1 MTRGGKVEE
10 KLGLNPWFRIWVSPR
25 RTIRRIV
32 DIDPGRRFVWLSL
45 IYGFPM
51 LLQIAQS
58 LSLALYF
65 SWPVILIT
73 ALIFAI
79 FIGML
84 GITITA
90 GLLTWVGKWI
100 GGEGVFT
107 QVRAA
112 VAWANVPTIVT
123 GIAWIVWIC
132 LFKGSLFYDGFL
144 QSGFVGMEKGIIM
157 TLATLQFAASVWSFI
172 ILLITLSE
180 VQRFS
185 VWKALLNIILPFVL
199 VVIAMWAV
207 IWIVWWIRGF
217 V

>member
-1 MTRGGKVEE
+1 MEE
-10 KLGLNPWFRIWVSPR
+10 KLGLNPWGRIWISPR

-32 DIDPGRRFVWLSL
+32 DIAPGRGFLWLSL
-45 IYGFPM
+45 IYGFPV

-73 ALIFAI
+73 ALIFAL

-90 GLLTWVGKWI
+90 GLLTWVGRWI
-100 GGEGVFT
+100 GGQGSFI
-107 QVRAA
+107 QLRAA
-112 VAWANVPTIVT
+112 VAWSNLPTIVT
-123 GIAWIVWIC
+123 GITWIVWVF
-132 LFKGSLFYDGFL
+132 LFKGSLFYEGFL
-144 QSGFVGMEKGIIM
+144 HTGFMGMEK
-157 TLATLQFAASVWSFI
+157 TLLMSLAILQFAASVWSFVL
-172 ILLITLSE
+172 LLITLSE
-180 VQRFS
+180 VQVFS

-199 VVIAMWAV
+199 IVIAIWALMWV
-207 IWIVWWIRGF
+207 VWWVRGF

>member
-1 MTRGGKVEE
+1 MEE
-10 KLGLNPWFRIWVSPR
+10 KLGINPWGRIWGSPR

-32 DIDPGRRFVWLSL
+32 DIDPSRRFVWLSL

-51 LLQIAQS
+51 LMQISQS

-73 ALIFAI
+73 ALIFAT

-100 GGEGVFT
+100 GGVGSFSA
-107 QVRAA
+107 VRAA
-112 VAWANVPTIVT
+112 VAWSNVPTLVT
-123 GIAWIVWIC
+123 GLIWITWIL
-132 LFKGSLFYDGFL
+132 LFKGRLFYDGFL
-144 QSGFVGMEKGIIM
+144 QSGFAGYEQGIVLA
-157 TLATLQFAASVWSFI
+157 LATLQFAMSVYSFVL
-172 ILLITLSE
+172 LLITLSE
-180 VQRFS
+180 VQGFS
-185 VWKALLNIILPFVL
+185 VWKALLNVILPFVL
-199 VVIAMWAV
+199 LVIALWVVMWG
-207 IWIVWWIRGF
+207 VWWIRGI

>member
-1 MTRGGKVEE
+1 MEE
-10 KLGLNPWFRIWVSPR
+10 KLGLNPWFRIWINPR

-32 DIDPGRRFVWLSL
+32 DIAPGKGFLWLSL
-45 IYGFPM
+45 IYGFPVLM
-51 LLQIAQS
+51 QIAQS

-73 ALIFAI
+73 ALIFAV

-100 GGEGVFT
+100 GGVGSFT
-107 QVRAA
+107 QVRAV
-112 VAWANVPTIVT
+112 VAWSNLPVIVT
-123 GIAWIVWIC
+123 ALTWIAWIFI
-132 LFKGSLFYDGFL
+132 FKGTLFYDGFL
-144 QSGFVGMEKGIIM
+144 STGFAGMAKTLIM
-157 TLATLQFAASVWSFI
+157 SFAILQFAASLWSFVL
-172 ILLITLSE
+172 LLITLSE
-180 VQRFS
+180 VQGFS

-199 VVIAMWAV
+199 IVIAMWV
-207 IWIVWWIRGF
+207 VMWGVWWIRGF

>member
-1 MTRGGKVEE
+1 MEE

-32 DIDPGRRFVWLSL
+32 DIDPTRRFVWLSL

-73 ALIFAI
+73 ALIFAT

-84 GITITA
+84 GISVTA

-100 GGEGVFT
+100 GGVGAFT

-112 VAWANVPTIVT
+112 VAWSNVPSLVT
-123 GIAWIVWIC
+123 GLIWLIWIF
-132 LFKGSLFYDGFL
+132 LFKDSLFYEGVL
-144 QSGFVGMEKGIIM
+144 KTNVGGMAQWILLS
-157 TLATLQFAASVWSFI
+157 LAALQFIASVWSFVL
-172 ILLITLSE
+172 LLINLSE
-180 VQRFS
+180 VQGFS
-185 VWKALLNIILPFVL
+185 VWKALLNVILPFVL
-199 VVIAMWAV
+199 IVIALWAV
-207 IWIVWWIRGF
+207 MWGVWWIRGF

>member
-1 MTRGGKVEE
+1 MEE
-10 KLGLNPWFRIWVSPR
+10 KLGLNPWGRIWINPR

-32 DIDPGRRFVWLSL
+32 DIAPGKGFLWLSL
-45 IYGFPM
+45 IYGFPV

-73 ALIFAI
+73 ALIFAL

-100 GGEGVFT
+100 GGEGSFT
-107 QVRAA
+107 QVRDA
-112 VAWANVPTIVT
+112 VAWSNLPTIVT
-123 GIAWIVWIC
+123 GIAWIAWIF
-132 LFKGSLFYDGFL
+132 LFKGSLFYEGFL
-144 QSGFVGMEKGIIM
+144 HTGFMGMEKTLIM
-157 TLATLQFAASVWSFI
+157 SLATLQFAASVWSFI
-172 ILLITLSE
+172 LLLITLSE
-180 VQRFS
+180 VQCFS

-199 VVIAMWAV
+199 IVIAMWALMWV
-207 IWIVWWIRGF
+207 VWWIRGF